1 MEPGGRSKRALPS
14 GSLTRMFVAACWPAA
29 AVFDAMVRRLTRA
42 VVSRDPLD
50 EGSSVRFFG
59 GTPGQVRCC
68 RAGGRWLDTRQKG
81 GGGDQQSDEQMKV
94 LILSSMESS
103 NKSPVAV
110 AGSLIPR
117 ALCRSS
123 HPRPRHPT
131 SPPYPRC
138 PPHRAPTHP
147 RRGEA
152 RRPKRRPPQSTPP

>member
-68 RAGGRWLDTRQKG
+68 RAGGRV
-81 GGGDQQSDEQMKV
+81 DETHAKKAAEISRMKV

-103 NKSPVAV
+103 NKSLVAV

-152 RRPKRRPPQSTPP
+152 RRPKRRPRQSTPP

>member
-29 AVFDAMVRRLTRA
+29 AAVDAMVRRLTRA

-68 RAGGRWLDTRQKG
+68 LAGGRVVRHTPKRRRR
-81 GGGDQQSDEQMKV
+81 SRMKV

-103 NKSPVAV
+103 NKSLVAV

-138 PPHRAPTHP
+138 PPHRAPTHS

-152 RRPKRRPPQSTPP
+152 RRPKRRPRRSTPP